1 MLFNLVVKLFNIQ
14 YASSSARYLNHCSK
28 SRNTLNV
35 LFLSCDSARIG
46 WRQIRGLGN
55 KDDVWSSV
63 QCCGIGQGRGQVA
76 ALPLHL
82 AVQRV
87 HDRTAVHRW
96 KVCSIGKKV
105 PKQYRKSSVFF
116 MNNTLKNKFND
127 LEKESVL
134 SSKREEKSISTS
146 CSPAREI

>member
-14 YASSSARYLNHCSK
+14 YASSSARYLDHCSK

-55 KDDVWSSV
+55 KDDVGSSV
-63 QCCGIGQGRGQVA
+63 KCCGIGQGGGQVA

-87 HDRTAVHRW
+87 HDGTAVHR
-96 KVCSIGKKV
+96 
-105 PKQYRKSSVFF
+105 
-116 MNNTLKNKFND
+116 
-127 LEKESVL
+127 
-134 SSKREEKSISTS
+134 
-146 CSPAREI
+146 